1 MGEIPP
7 LPESMQPDVPEFGK
21 ELCVTF
27 DVTKCDNHIT
37 INTNLPDNYILL
49 VKSNLSKFS
58 EQMSVKNGSVIINDA
73 KNISKITLGSA
84 FITDPTVA
92 KQLGGEK
99 AKNLIGKFVKYNPI
113 TGRKQIDAVFSF

>member
-1 MGEIPP
+1 
-7 LPESMQPDVPEFGK
+7 MQPDVPEFGK

-73 KNISKITLGSA
+73 NNISKITLGSA
-84 FITDPTVA
+84 FITDPTVS